1 MTIQMRTHKADKRL
15 GEARGISL
23 SLLLCFLAM
32 GSTPYA
38 LGGLDP
44 ASPDTIPQVS
54 LVVSG
59 TIVHKEEIWDRRSNP
74 LMGRPDFLKEIR
86 LEVTSLKVRTGH
98 LPKGT
103 ASVTVSIQGQKSLLS
118 HQSLTVG
125 VSGEF
130 HLAGEAMPYEL
141 VSVGSVVRPKV
152 TPQGVTRP
160 AVQAPPM
167 PKLEFPENVSGRD
180 LKASGP
186 LRKKVIRAISNRYHM
201 TDARVVFLTSFSGP
215 MPPEGGYLYWGVTGK
230 VKGKWRVWQAGYKGA
245 LRPGSELIDPKRHQK

>member
-1 MTIQMRTHKADKRL
+1 
-15 GEARGISL
+15 
-23 SLLLCFLAM
+23 LLLCFLAM
-32 GSTPYA
+32 GSAPYA
-38 LGGLDP
+38 LGGPDP
-44 ASPDTIPQVS
+44 ASPDTIPQVT

-86 LEVTSLKVRTGH
+86 LEVASLKVRIGH
-98 LPKGT
+98 LPKGA
-103 ASVTVSIQGQKSLLS
+103 ASITVSIQGQKSLLS
-118 HQSLTVG
+118 HQSLGVG

-141 VSVGSVVRPKV
+141 VSVSSVVRPKV
-152 TPQGVTRP
+152 TPKAVTQPTIRVTP
-160 AVQAPPM
+160 G

-180 LKASGP
+180 LKASEP
-186 LRKKVIRAISNRYHM
+186 LRKKVIRVISNRYHM

-215 MPPEGGYLYWGVTGK
+215 MPPDGGYLYWGATGK
-230 VKGKWRVWQAGYKGA
+230 VKGKWHIWQAGYKG